1 MTVRTL
7 AFSVFGF
14 VAGLAVVWGFRSQP
28 APEPV
33 ATSASTVVSTTG
45 TAQPSVEIIEFHSAP
60 HETIIGGVAIV
71 PVGAVADD
79 DSYDFT
85 FDAVSLAPQAQS
97 RALAAAFGE
106 ELDPVHTA
114 SIYPIDWILETAD
127 GDIDGSI
134 PGPGVSVVRFPIEEG
149 FSEESVEALTISRY
163 LVGSPIDASFTLS
176 LEQPHLELFP
186 GGAVDL
192 IQVSHHV
199 ASSIV
204 RVGVT
209 AIASTAH
216 SMFIIGEGHGW
227 RSFAGDA
234 GGEAEWTLTWVGNDL
249 PTDIPLRIV
258 GTAWLEGDG
267 PVEIDIEG
275 IR

>member
-1 MTVRTL
+1 MTVRTV
-7 AFSVFGF
+7 AFSMLGF
-14 VAGLAVVWGFRSQP
+14 VAGLAIVWGFRSQP

-33 ATSASTVVSTTG
+33 ATPASTVVSTTAA
-45 TAQPSVEIIEFHSAP
+45 AQPSVETIEFHSAP

-97 RALAAAFGE
+97 VALAAAFDE
-106 ELDPVHTA
+106 ELDPVHAA
-114 SIYPIDWILETAD
+114 SIYPIDWVLVTVD

-134 PGPGVSVVRFPIEEG
+134 PGPGVNVVRFPVEDG
-149 FSEESVEALTISRY
+149 FAEESVEGLIVSRY
-163 LVGSPIDASFTLS
+163 LIGSPIDASFTLS
-176 LEQPHLELFP
+176 VERPHLELFP

-192 IQVSHHV
+192 IQVSHH
-199 ASSIV
+199 AESSIV

-209 AIASTAH
+209 ALASTADW
-216 SMFIIGEGHGW
+216 MFVIGEGHGW

-234 GGEAEWTLTWVGNDL
+234 GGAAEWTLTWVGNDL

>member
-7 AFSVFGF
+7 AFSVIGF
-14 VAGLAVVWGFRSQP
+14 VAGVAVVLGFRSQP

-33 ATSASTVVSTTG
+33 AAPAATVASTTDA
-45 TAQPSVEIIEFHSAP
+45 AQPSAETIEYHSAP

-71 PVGAVADD
+71 PLGAVADD

-97 RALAAAFGE
+97 TALAAAFGE
-106 ELDPVHTA
+106 ELDPVHAA
-114 SIYPIDWILETAD
+114 SIYPMEWVLETGD

-134 PGPGVSVVRFPIEEG
+134 PGPGVNVVRFPVEEG

-163 LVGSPIDASFTLS
+163 LFGAPIDASFTLS

-186 GGAVDL
+186 GGAVNL
-192 IQVSHHV
+192 IQVSHH
-199 ASSIV
+199 AESSIV
-204 RVGVT
+204 RVGASAV
-209 AIASTAH
+209 ASTADW
-216 SMFIIGEGHGW
+216 MFIIGEGHGW
-227 RSFAGDA
+227 RSFARDA
-234 GGEAEWTLTWVGNDL
+234 GGGSDWTLTWVGNDL

-267 PVEIDIEG
+267 SVEIDIEG

>member
-1 MTVRTL
+1 VRTL
-7 AFSVFGF
+7 AFSVIGF

-33 ATSASTVVSTTG
+33 ATPTSIVVSTTDV
-45 TAQPSVEIIEFHSAP
+45 AQPIVETIEYHSAP
-60 HETIIGGVAIV
+60 HETIIGAVAIV

-79 DSYDFT
+79 DSYDFM

-97 RALAAAFGE
+97 AALAEAFDE
-106 ELDPVHTA
+106 ELDPVHAA
-114 SIYPIDWILETAD
+114 SIYPVEWVLVTGD

-134 PGPGVSVVRFPIEEG
+134 PGPGVNVVRFPVEEG
-149 FSEESVEALTISRY
+149 FSKESVEAVTISRY
-163 LVGSPIDASFTLS
+163 LVGAPIDASFTLS
-176 LEQPHLELFP
+176 LERAHLELFP
-186 GGAVDL
+186 GGAVHL
-192 IQVSHHV
+192 IQVSHH
-199 ASSIV
+199 AESSIV

-209 AIASTAH
+209 AIASTAD

-227 RSFAGDA
+227 RSFASDS
-234 GGEAEWTLTWVGNDL
+234 GGGAEWTLTWVGNDL

-267 PVEIDIEG
+267 SVEIDIEG